1 MDGLALKQHRIIG
14 VLQHKARACLCRG
27 CLIGHFPAQKMKM
40 ILDQKLSFVLRHN
53 LDALQLIDDS
63 VLLEHRI
70 QVNRLELFIHQKLY
84 CIREM
89 SL

>member
-1 MDGLALKQHRIIG
+1 
-14 VLQHKARACLCRG
+14 
-27 CLIGHFPAQKMKM
+27 M